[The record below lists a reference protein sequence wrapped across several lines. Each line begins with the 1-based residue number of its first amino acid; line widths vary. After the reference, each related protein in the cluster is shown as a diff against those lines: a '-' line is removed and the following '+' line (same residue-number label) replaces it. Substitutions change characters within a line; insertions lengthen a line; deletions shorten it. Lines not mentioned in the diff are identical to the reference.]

1 MVPRGAEIPG
11 PPSNGAVGD
20 ADEILATH
28 HIGTVPQGVPPT
40 EQSESRR
47 SLARMSWLSSPY
59 GTTAIVDVGVDE
71 LCRRV
76 RRMTAGGFGERQV
89 CHSLLL
95 TLTTGG
101 RRIRLNRKVPYR
113 PLERAVTMTAD
124 ERWKDRFAAELERRD
139 ISTERIRE
147 EIDAVED
154 FIQESDASAED
165 MFGDPGQYA
174 AKLAPDSG
182 SGTPSSATVLT
193 LLATMALFTV
203 FTLSAL
209 QWINGGDTD
218 TALWAVAS
226 GFAFLTTT
234 ATLSVL
240 LARSVVAS
248 ALRDQFTQKSDVQL
262 RAAATLML
270 LMPWLFVVFA
280 GIVISAVALR

>member
-1 MVPRGAEIPG
+1 M
-11 PPSNGAVGD
+11 
-20 ADEILATH
+20 
-28 HIGTVPQGVPPT
+28 
-40 EQSESRR
+40 
-47 SLARMSWLSSPY
+47 
-59 GTTAIVDVGVDE
+59 
-71 LCRRV
+71 
-76 RRMTAGGFGERQV
+76 
-89 CHSLLL
+89 
-95 TLTTGG
+95 
-101 RRIRLNRKVPYR
+101 
-113 PLERAVTMTAD
+113 TMTAD

-174 AKLAPDSG
+174 AKLAPDSE
-182 SGTPSSATVLT
+182 SGTPSSATGLT

-234 ATLSVL
+234 AMLSVL